1 MSNLQT
7 VIITG
12 MSGAGKT
19 VAMQCFE
26 DMDYYCIDN
35 LPPSLIPT
43 FIELFDQTQSS
54 NRVALVVDLRSS
66 DFFDDFSEIVEEN
79 LKDLDTIPKI
89 LFLDAS
95 NRTLVARYKES
106 RRSHPLSTQGR
117 IMDGILKE
125 RALLE
130 GIKGRSDIII
140 DTTNLNSRGLRK
152 RIIDEFNV
160 EKEETFHIDLLSFG
174 FKHGTPLDA
183 DLLID
188 VRFLPNPHYIDELR
202 PQTGLDDEVY
212 EYVMSQPDTELF
224 YEKYTDLLD
233 FLLPRYKLEGKASV
247 TIAIGCTGGKHRSV
261 ALTERIAQK
270 YEAAGYIVNR
280 IHRDKDKE

>member
-26 DMDYYCIDN
+26 DMGYYCIDN

-79 LKDLDTIPKI
+79 LKDLDIIPKI

>member
-26 DMDYYCIDN
+26 DMGYYCIDN

-66 DFFDDFSEIVEEN
+66 DFFEDFSEIVEEN

>member
-26 DMDYYCIDN
+26 DMGYYCIDN

-43 FIELFDQTQSS
+43 FIELFDQSQSS

-89 LFLDAS
+89 LFLDAG
-95 NRTLVARYKES
+95 NPTLVARYKES

-125 RALLE
+125 RELLE

-212 EYVMSQPDTELF
+212 EYIMSQPDTELF

>member
-26 DMDYYCIDN
+26 DMGYYCIDN

-43 FIELFDQTQSS
+43 FIELFDQSHSS
-54 NRVALVVDLRSS
+54 SRVALVVDLRSS

-125 RALLE
+125 RELLE

>member
-26 DMDYYCIDN
+26 DMGYYCIDN

-43 FIELFDQTQSS
+43 FIELFDQSHSS
-54 NRVALVVDLRSS
+54 SRVALVVDLRSS

-125 RALLE
+125 RELLE

-212 EYVMSQPDTELF
+212 EYVMSQPDAELF